1 MHPGAGRADRVTN
14 KARQAR
20 VESQSPP
27 RLLSAV
33 ALTGAVA
40 NQSSGLPRRAVSY
53 HFSPKCLFSVDTAN
67 AIGPAALC
75 GGPWRPMARPSESRW
90 LRWQVQKG
98 DTGQHSAVIA
108 PSPRAS
114 PLLFGV
120 ALANVGE
127 RPASLACSILL
138 QLQSRL
144 TGSAVWIH
152 PSSPPNEPSDCVRDP
167 LHPPLAGLGQV
178 LGPQHGEQVAGG
190 PCGSHWLNPSQC
202 SSVCASERW
211 ADSAGAYHV
220 TLFCMQH
227 PHPFRALSLLDLIT
241 PKPA

>member
-1 MHPGAGRADRVTN
+1 MSFFGRHSQCYRACGALR
-14 KARQAR
+14 
-20 VESQSPP
+20 
-27 RLLSAV
+27 
-33 ALTGAVA
+33 
-40 NQSSGLPRRAVSY
+40 
-53 HFSPKCLFSVDTAN
+53 
-67 AIGPAALC
+67 
-75 GGPWRPMARPSESRW
+75 RPMAAHGAAQRVTMASLAGPKGRYRPAHGCYRS
-90 LRWQVQKG
+90 L
-98 DTGQHSAVIA
+98 
-108 PSPRAS
+108 PSAS